1 MAEIFI
7 IYYHKILPK
16 WGFDVFYKTFD
27 LEMKILKSFYNV
39 VTLDEIEYYIKED
52 KKPIKPT
59 VAITF
64 DDGYLDN
71 FVYAYP
77 ILKKYKLKATIFPI
91 ASRILKTELVRP
103 TLEDYWNNKV
113 SFNDLHKPKTVKVA
127 NLEYLK
133 FGIKEAEDWDFLS
146 TAELNKMK
154 DVFEIGGHAYVHSRV
169 FYDDEIVDFYDGSN
183 GHWSFYYAYEEE
195 PKIGYPIL
203 KSKNNLAVERS
214 FVKNEVK
221 EYIKSLDKSYF
232 RQKDWKIKL
241 KEVLLKKYD
250 KITYKE
256 STQERKERVIKELEE
271 SKNMLESMIN
281 QKVRHF
287 AYPFGHYDDLLV
299 EIVKQFF
306 ETAYTTEKDVVNP
319 NTDLHKI
326 PRYAVAKDISSFFA
340 ILGKA
345 KLKGRSKTWK

>member
-1 MAEIFI
+1 MAEIFVI
-7 IYYHKILPK
+7 FYHKILPR

-27 LEMKILKSFYNV
+27 LEMRILKSFYNIV
-39 VTLDEIEYYIKED
+39 SLDEIKYYIKED
-52 KKPIKPT
+52 KRPSKPT

-77 ILKKYKLKATIFPI
+77 ILKKHKLKATIFPI
-91 ASRILKTELVRP
+91 ASRILKKEIVRP

-113 SFNDLHKPKTVKVA
+113 SFNDLHKPKTMRDA

-133 FGIKEAEDWDFLS
+133 FGVKETEDWDFLS
-146 TAELNKMK
+146 VAELSRMK
-154 DVFEIGGHAYVHSRV
+154 DVFEIGGHAYIHSRV
-169 FYDDEIVDFYDGSN
+169 FYGDEIVDFYDGKN
-183 GHWSFYYAYEEE
+183 GHWSFYYAYQEE

-203 KSKNNLAVERS
+203 NSKNNLAVERS
-214 FVKNEVK
+214 YIKEEVK
-221 EYIKSLDKSYF
+221 SYINSLDDSYF

-241 KEVLLKKYD
+241 KEDLLKKFN
-250 KITYKE
+250 KIIHTE
-256 STQERKERVIKELEE
+256 SIQERKERVIKELEE
-271 SKNMLESMIN
+271 SKSLLESMIN

-299 EIVKQFF
+299 EITKQFF
-306 ETAYTTEKDVVNP
+306 ETAYTTEKDVINS
-319 NTDLHKI
+319 NTDLYKI
-326 PRYAVAKDISSFFA
+326 PRYAVAKDISSFLS

-345 KLKGRSKTWK
+345 KIKGRSKSWK